1 MLRYAIGSSSLGR
14 FCVAVGER
22 GIRGIRL
29 GGEDPELVARI
40 QADFPAEHIAPDP
53 AGLAEIVT
61 RVQQQIEAPGT
72 PHDLPVDA
80 RGTPF
85 QQRVWRVL
93 CEIPPGQVISYG
105 ELARRVGQPRG
116 ARAAAQACGAN
127 PVSILVPCHR
137 VVRTGGAIGGYGGGI
152 ARKRTLLAREGVH
165 IK

>member
-1 MLRYAIGSSSLGR
+1 MPRYAIGTSSLGR
-14 FCVAVGER
+14 FCVAVGEH
-22 GIRGIRL
+22 GIRAIRL
-29 GGEDPELVARI
+29 GGDDPELVARI
-40 QADFPAEHIAPDP
+40 QADFAGEEIAPDP
-53 AGLAEIVT
+53 AGLAATVE
-61 RVQQQIEAPGT
+61 RVRQQIEAPGT
-72 PHDLPVDA
+72 VHDLPVDA

-93 CEIPPGQVISYG
+93 CEVPAGEVISYG
-105 ELARRVGQPRG
+105 ELARRVGLPRG

-165 IK
+165 LK